1 MHNLIAFFRRF
12 RIFMLFAL
20 LQIFALSTYFTYLE
34 FPRSQYWTSASAM
47 SASILEAE
55 NSVTKYWN
63 LGSSNAAL
71 QKENIRLRKKLPG
84 SFIRMNNGWVKINDS
99 LYHQQYE
106 YIPAEVIN
114 STFHKRNNYFTLNI
128 GRKQG
133 VKSRM
138 GVFSDK
144 GIVGVVHYT
153 SDHYSIVKSVL
164 TEDINTD
171 VIIQPSGA
179 FGLLKWDG
187 RDPRRGSISGISNDI
202 KIKKWSKVV
211 TRGGSGIF
219 PRGLPVGK
227 IEKLGTIEGKPLWDV
242 TFRYS
247 EDYRKL
253 QNVYI
258 IKNLLLEEQQE
269 LENLI
274 PVDQE
279 GGDSQ

>member
-20 LQIFALSTYFTYLE
+20 LQIFALSIYFTKSE
-34 FPRSQYWTSASAM
+34 FARSQYWTSANAVSAT
-47 SASILEAE
+47 ILETK

-71 QKENIRLRKKLPG
+71 QKENIWLRKKLPI
-84 SFIRMNNGWVKINDS
+84 SFIRMNNGLVKIDDS
-99 LYHQQYE
+99 LYQQQYE

-114 STFHKRNNYFTLNI
+114 STFHHRNNYFTLNI

-133 VKSRM
+133 IKTGM

-144 GIVGVVHYT
+144 GIVGVIHTT
-153 SDHYSIVKSVL
+153 SDHYSVVKSVL
-164 TEDINTD
+164 TESINID
-171 VIIQPSGA
+171 VIIEPSGA

-187 RDPRRGSISGISNDI
+187 RDPRRGSISGISNDM
-202 KIKKWSKVV
+202 KIKKWSNVV

-219 PRGLPVGK
+219 PRGLMVGK
-227 IEKLGTIEGKPLWDV
+227 IENLGTIEGKPLWDV

-253 QNVYI
+253 QNVYV
-258 IKNLLLEEQQE
+258 IKNLLLEEQKE

-274 PVDQE
+274 PEDQE
-279 GGDSQ
+279 GGTTP